1 MNNHNFEE
9 KTTSK
14 GFTPKMWPFLLWF
27 RLKTSLKTV

>member
-1 MNNHNFEE
+1 MNNHNFKE

-27 RLKTSLKTV
+27 PLEDVTKNG